1 MSEKY
6 TNRIN
11 QVVGTIQSEKNS
23 NYLNTIYEKQ
33 QEKKKNNNALL
44 LQTRQKDVNYQNLD
58 YNTEIDTNLKNY
70 SLDDIL
76 KLLDI
81 DLNEI
86 ENYEELKEDIQE
98 KIKKYKILFEGA
110 DNKDLIEFFKQI
122 EISLLGNLKDGK
134 DNLTEAEKL
143 LILFN
148 DKMESEDSDNIKFN
162 NNGTNQIDRKTV
174 TKLLTV
180 DSRFRKNYEISRETD
195 FIIDLP
201 YVINNVMELK
211 LSDLE
216 FPATYYPFVEAYENN
231 YFWIQYKYMIN
242 ALTVTKYVYIYIEP
256 GSYYHTNLIDNIQNI
271 FTDNGIPL
279 TIVFNLDYNNP
290 GGVGVGNGK
299 ITIGYEEDASFN
311 LFNITEFCLNFD
323 GKKLTDN
330 IPNYNIS
337 QIVTDTSLIEEYYEK
352 SSTIDYRQRLGW
364 MFGYRQKK
372 YDYALNYIGEGILD
386 IIGPKYLYL
395 VVDDFNSSSNVNFF
409 SNFEETLLERNI
421 LARISLKGFPFSIQ
435 AQGDFRAYSEPRY
448 YFGPVDIHK
457 LQVKLIDEYG
467 RIVSLNGMD
476 FSFAL
481 SLITIYSQT

>member
-1 MSEKY
+1 MDENYNNS
-6 TNRIN
+6 IN
-11 QVVGTIQSEKNS
+11 QVNGSLQSDKNS
-23 NYLNTIYEKQ
+23 TFLATIYNKQ
-33 QEKKKNNNALL
+33 TEQNPLL
-44 LQTRQKDVNYQNLD
+44 LQTRKKDVNYQKLD
-58 YNTEIDTNLKNY
+58 YNTEIDTNLNHY

-81 DLNEI
+81 NLNDI
-86 ENYEELKEDIQE
+86 DHYEELKETIID
-98 KIKKYKILFEGA
+98 KIEKYKSLFQDA
-110 DNKDLIEFFKQI
+110 DNKDLIEFFEKIQV
-122 EISLLGNLKDGK
+122 SLLGNLNSGDG
-134 DNLTEAEKL
+134 NLTEAEKL
-143 LILFN
+143 LVLFN
-148 DKMESEDSDNIKFN
+148 DKIDSDNTDKITFN
-162 NNGTNQIDRKTV
+162 NNETNQIDRKTV

-180 DSRFRKNYEISRETD
+180 DSRFRKNYEISSETD

-216 FPATYYPFVEAYENN
+216 FPATYYPFVEDYENN
-231 YFWIQYKYMIN
+231 YFWIQYKYIIN
-242 ALTVTKYVYIYIEP
+242 NYTVVKHLYIYIQP
-256 GSYYHTNLIDNIQNI
+256 GNYYHSSLIDNIQNV
-271 FTDNGIPL
+271 FTEYGVPL
-279 TIVFNLDYNNP
+279 TIQFNLDYNNP
-290 GGVGVGNGK
+290 GNVGVGDGK
-299 ITIGYEEDASFN
+299 ITIEYASDGSFN
-311 LFNITEFCLNFD
+311 LFDITELTLNFD
-323 GKKLTDN
+323 AKKLTDN
-330 IPNYNIS
+330 IPNYNVS
-337 QIVTDTSLIEEYYEK
+337 HMVTDTEILDEYYNK
-352 SSTIDYRQRLGW
+352 SSVIDYRQRLGW
-364 MFGYRQKK
+364 LFGYRQKR
-372 YDYALNYIGEGILD
+372 YNTALRYVADGILD

-409 SNFEETLLERNI
+409 SNFEESLLERNI